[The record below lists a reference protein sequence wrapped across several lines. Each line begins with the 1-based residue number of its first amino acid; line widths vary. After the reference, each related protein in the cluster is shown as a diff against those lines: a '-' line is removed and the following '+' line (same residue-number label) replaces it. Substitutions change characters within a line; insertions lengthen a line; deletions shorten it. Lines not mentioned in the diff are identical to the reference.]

1 LKNFQWGILVSKE
14 GLLTGND
21 GFLDVHATE
30 LAIQFLKD
38 RGNAVTKVDGAEAE
52 DVRVSAIPGQDFGKS
67 RTRIS
72 VILGQRFR

>member
-1 LKNFQWGILVSKE
+1 M
-14 GLLTGND
+14 TGND

-52 DVRVSAIPGQDFGKS
+52 DA
-67 RTRIS
+67 
-72 VILGQRFR
+72 